1 MVEVKNTVADM
12 KNAFDDLT
20 NGLDMTEEKISKLI
34 NMSIKTSKTENHGDT
49 KMKKKKDKISNNYG
63 ITTKGITYA

>member
-20 NGLDMTEEKISKLI
+20 NRLDMAEEKISKLI
-34 NMSIKTSKTENHGDT
+34 NMSIKTSKTEKHGDT
-49 KMKKKKDKISNNYG
+49 KMKKKDKISNNYG
-63 ITTKGITYA
+63 MTTKVIKYA

>member
-1 MVEVKNTVADM
+1 MEEMVEVKNTVADM

-34 NMSIKTSKTENHGDT
+34 NMSIKTSKTE
-49 KMKKKKDKISNNYG
+49 
-63 ITTKGITYA
+63 

>member
-49 KMKKKKDKISNNYG
+49 KMKKKRIKYL
-63 ITTKGITYA
+63 ITMESLQKV